1 MLCLQT
7 AQSKQHKYNQRVIQL
22 NQEYRLGRASG
33 FLSCCLL
40 ADIFLF
46 LVIQTF
52 VAFLNPPCLA
62 NL

>member
-22 NQEYRLGRASG
+22 NQEYRLGRASV
-33 FLSCCLL
+33 FLGCCLL